1 MPTRYVFSSDLGRG
15 SLLLGN
21 RMPHRMWKL
30 GIAVVA
36 LAMVVAL
43 GTTGRAEAF
52 EQTEYVTS
60 PHCPDGPGNYN
71 AVIVVEVEGVGVLEI
86 EWREVNEP
94 TFHVHREAS
103 VHSTYRNIIDLVL
116 REESQ
121 IVYRAKAHDLRAG
134 DGSVV
139 LREGFLIRHSSYC
152 K

>member
-1 MPTRYVFSSDLGRG
+1 MF
-15 SLLLGN
+15 
-21 RMPHRMWKL
+21 HRIWKI
-30 GIAVVA
+30 GVVVVA

-43 GTTGRAEAF
+43 GATGRAEAF

-60 PHCPDGPGNYN
+60 PHCPDGPGDYD

-86 EWREVNEP
+86 EWREVDEP
-94 TFHVHREAS
+94 SFHVHREAS
-103 VHSTYRNIIDLVL
+103 VHSMYRNIIDLVL

-121 IVYRAKAHDLRAG
+121 IVYRAKANDLRAG

-139 LREGFLIRHSSYC
+139 LREGSLIRHSSYC